1 MCGSLAAQAT
11 YIPRLKPE
19 YIRLLFHHA
28 EAWCFHLSYPST
40 FTRTI
45 FLPARRVNSE
55 PSFTEATRSFLS
67 SPSTLTAFCLTLREP
82 SETDVANPAAAR
94 SLSRRTWT
102 VTSVCGAFV
111 PPAEAGSD
119 SLGPVPRVPLPS
131 VAPPGAIIV
140 PPFGLEASR
149 FEASSIPVRSLSD
162 KDSAEGKT
170 ALGAATSANFTVTSG
185 RSSGV
190 SSFWNIR
197 DQSVAAC
204 SAAA

>member
-131 VAPPGAIIV
+131 VAPPGAN
-140 PPFGLEASR
+140 GDAAASR
-149 FEASSIPVRSLSD
+149 LLSSWSEVRCASSAVFVVALCNSD
-162 KDSAEGKT
+162 GKT
-170 ALGAATSANFTVTSG
+170 ALGAAT
-185 RSSGV
+185 
-190 SSFWNIR
+190 
-197 DQSVAAC
+197 
-204 SAAA
+204 